1 MTLVVAPSQLW
12 VKARRQFAAAVALAL
27 VGCQQAKAPVQPM
40 TFSVDGSRV
49 NVQQLAL
56 PAMGSSQGRQIKSL
70 LNVPEQMQYGDY
82 VWHEDG
88 AASAGPTWILV
99 NLKAQTVSVFRGGD
113 EIGTAIALYGVDDK
127 PTPTGRFKV
136 QRKAKDYWSR
146 TYDAPMPFSL
156 MLTDDGVAIHGSNVR
171 QGAGTHGCVGVP
183 LDFGSRIFQVM
194 KVGDEVVILQ
204 DIAGE
209 PDTMRRAA

>member
-1 MTLVVAPSQLW
+1 MTLVVAPI
-12 VKARRQFAAAVALAL
+12 RMYAALLAL
-27 VGCQQAKAPVQPM
+27 TLASCAQPAAPVQRE

-49 NVQQLAL
+49 NVAQMAL
-56 PAMGSSQGRQIKSL
+56 PAMGSAEARKIDSL
-70 LNVPEQMQYGDY
+70 LNVPQRMQYGDY

-88 AASAGPTWILV
+88 AAKAGKTWILV

-127 PTPTGRFKV
+127 PTPIGRFKV

-171 QGAGTHGCVGVP
+171 EGAGTHGCVGVP
-183 LDFGSRIFQVM
+183 LDFGSHIFEAM
-194 KVGDEVVILQ
+194 KVGDEVVILE
-204 DIAGE
+204 DIAGA
-209 PDTMRRAA
+209 PDAIRRAG